1 MKNLTINN
9 RNLAGL
15 VSKDAHRPSMQ
26 HVYYNPAPDL
36 SKTNLEIS
44 EGMGVLV
51 ATNGHLM
58 GVFEVEPSE
67 GDSEALIPLEAFKGL
82 TKNGEILTN
91 GSIEAT
97 RKDGSTAAFP
107 NELERD
113 GPFPNWQAVW
123 PNQET
128 ESVEAIGFNPLY
140 LKTLYESI
148 PGTPSEKQEKVR
160 MEFHGP
166 NRAIVFSPVDS
177 SPHEPRILLM
187 PMMLDAA
194 YS

>member
-1 MKNLTINN
+1 MRNLTINN

-15 VSKDAHRPSMQ
+15 VSKDPIRPSMQ
-26 HVYYNPAPDL
+26 HVYYNPSPEP
-36 SKTNLEIS
+36 STTGPSIT

-67 GDSEALIPLEAFKGL
+67 GDSEALIPLDAFKGL
-82 TKNGEILTN
+82 TKNGQILTN
-91 GSIEAT
+91 GSIEAS
-97 RKDGSTAAFP
+97 RPYGATAVFP
-107 NELERD
+107 NEIDRD

-123 PNQET
+123 PDGET
-128 ESVEAIGFNPLY
+128 EGVEAIGFNPRY

-148 PGTPSEKQEKVR
+148 PGKPSEKGKVR
-160 MEFHGP
+160 MEFRGAS
-166 NRAIVFSPVDS
+166 RAIVFSPVDS

-187 PMMLDAA
+187 PMMLDE